1 LRYPRAAR
9 HVKPTFRQSAPTNL
23 TCQRAFTRKATLTIV
38 DKADPTKDTL
48 SYKWVSS
55 APVALADY
63 GSPTTT
69 SNYRLCIF
77 DGAQHLQLSS
87 AAPAGGTCTAKGKPC
102 WAAKKS
108 SFVYTDSKERTPDGL
123 ANVTLKAGTKPKKA
137 TIKFVGKKALLQSPT
152 LPLMT
157 PITVRVQR
165 SDGASCYEA
174 VFSTP
179 KKNVI
184 GKLTGK
190 SD

>member
-1 LRYPRAAR
+1 MSPSDRADRPWPAAAAI
-9 HVKPTFRQSAPTNL
+9 F
-23 TCQRAFTRKATLTIV
+23 
-38 DKADPTKDTL
+38 
-48 SYKWVSS
+48 
-55 APVALADY
+55 LA
-63 GSPTTT
+63 S
-69 SNYRLCIF
+69 I
-77 DGAQHLQLSS
+77 
-87 AAPAGGTCTAKGKPC
+87 
-102 WAAKKS
+102 
-108 SFVYTDSKERTPDGL
+108 
-123 ANVTLKAGTKPKKA
+123 TLKAGTKPKEA